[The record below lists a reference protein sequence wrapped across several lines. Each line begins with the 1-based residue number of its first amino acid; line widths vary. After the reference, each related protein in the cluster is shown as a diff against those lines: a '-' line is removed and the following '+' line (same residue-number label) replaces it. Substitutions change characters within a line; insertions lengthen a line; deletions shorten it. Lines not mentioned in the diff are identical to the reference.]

1 MKIPEKIE
9 PIFKWICMLL
19 AMVIVIIAA
28 YNWRDAKHDLLKAQY
43 IASYEQLQTQ
53 NQVQIQRTDNLAAA
67 LGDLNKLVSG
77 SRELSISVNKILQA
91 NGYLQHMKPIATPP
105 DTSGGK

>member
-9 PIFKWICMLL
+9 PIFKWVCLL
-19 AMVIVIIAA
+19 LIVVLLFIAA
-28 YNWRDAKHDLLKAQY
+28 YSWRDAKHDLLKAQY
-43 IASYEQLQTQ
+43 IASFEQLQTQ

-91 NGYLQHMKPIATPP
+91 NGYPQFMKSIATPP